1 LTLTP
6 TLKYS
11 LAYTIMTS
19 MASSLL
25 KQVRTIPI
33 TKRRLSRAGNRYF
46 VYLPIDL
53 NDIWK
58 ELHEKKVEVNVI
70 IEVPG

>member
-1 LTLTP
+1 
-6 TLKYS
+6 
-11 LAYTIMTS
+11 
-19 MASSLL
+19 MANTLL

-33 TKRRLSRAGNRYF
+33 PKRKLSRAGNRYYI
-46 VYLPIDL
+46 YLPTQL
-53 NDIWK
+53 NDIWR

>member
-1 LTLTP
+1 
-6 TLKYS
+6 
-11 LAYTIMTS
+11 MTS

-33 TKRRLSRAGNRYF
+33 TKRRLSRAGSRYF
-46 VYLPIDL
+46 IYLPIDL

>member
-1 LTLTP
+1 
-6 TLKYS
+6 
-11 LAYTIMTS
+11 MTS
-19 MASSLL
+19 MANSLL

-58 ELHEKKVEVNVI
+58 ELHEKRVEVNVI
-70 IEVPG
+70 IEIPER

>member
-1 LTLTP
+1 M
-6 TLKYS
+6 YA
-11 LAYTIMTS
+11 LAHVFVTG
-19 MASSLL
+19 MANSLL

>member
-1 LTLTP
+1 
-6 TLKYS
+6 
-11 LAYTIMTS
+11 
-19 MASSLL
+19 MASTFL

-33 TKRRLSRAGNRYF
+33 TRRKLSRAGNRYF
-46 VYLPIDL
+46 IYLPIDL